1 MKTETAPELEQAE
14 KKKHGFLRILAILLL
29 LQSLD
34 HFLVGLLLLVVV
46 LVHGTLAP
54 RNLPSAQTTGL

>member
-29 LQSLD
+29 LALIA
-34 HFLVGLLLLVVV
+34 G
-46 LVHGTLAP
+46 A
-54 RNLPSAQTTGL
+54 AA